1 MSVAFPARGC
11 FVAGTDT
18 EVGKTAVSAALL
30 HLLGADGS
38 RTAGC
43 KPVAAGTVMR
53 NGLCFNEDVRALRE
67 ASSIDLC
74 DAEVGP
80 CQLAAACAPHIAAE
94 AEGRSIDREAL
105 RRAVAALARRA
116 DWLVVEGVGGFRVP
130 LGKGWDAADLACDL
144 GLPVVLVVGLRLGCL
159 NHAILTA
166 EAIACRGLRLA
177 GWVANAV
184 DMAMPQRE
192 ANVGALVERLAA
204 PCLGVVPQLS
214 PPTPSAVAAH
224 LDAAAVRACLNPLPS
239 PGVV

>member
-1 MSVAFPARGC
+1 MSVALVARGC

-53 NGLCFNEDVRALRE
+53 DGRCFNEDVQALRD
-67 ASSIDLC
+67 ASSVDLR

-80 CQLAAACAPHIAAE
+80 CQLTAACAPHIAAE

-105 RRAVAALARRA
+105 RCAVVALARRA
-116 DWLVVEGVGGFRVP
+116 EWLVVEGIGGFRVP
-130 LGKGWDAADLACDL
+130 LGKGWDTADLACDL

-166 EAIACRGLRLA
+166 DAITSRGLRLA

-192 ANVGALVERLAA
+192 ANVSALVERLAA
-204 PCLGVVPQLS
+204 PCLGVVPQLA

-224 LDAAAVRACLNPLPS
+224 LDIAAVRACVNPVPF
-239 PGVV
+239 PGVP